1 MRLFE
6 FLGNPSPSL
15 KDDMRAS
22 ILDVLTPLAANKV
35 EFVSVDRIIE
45 KLKGTHNGLTVDRDV
60 VMQVLDPNE
69 VKLIKKI
76 EGDKIFLTLPSPT
89 ANADNEKEH
98 ERKINKI
105 KGSATKQAQKSV
117 AKKSDGPLS

>member
-1 MRLFE
+1 MFLFE
-6 FLGNPSPSL
+6 FLGQPSSHL

-35 EFVSVDRIIE
+35 EFISIDRVIE
-45 KLKGTHNGLTVDRDV
+45 KLKTSSAGLTIDRDV

-69 VKLIKKI
+69 VKLVKKI

-98 ERKINKI
+98 ERKVKKI
-105 KGSATKQAQKSV
+105 HTTASKQAQKAV
-117 AKKSDGPLS
+117 KKKSDGPLG